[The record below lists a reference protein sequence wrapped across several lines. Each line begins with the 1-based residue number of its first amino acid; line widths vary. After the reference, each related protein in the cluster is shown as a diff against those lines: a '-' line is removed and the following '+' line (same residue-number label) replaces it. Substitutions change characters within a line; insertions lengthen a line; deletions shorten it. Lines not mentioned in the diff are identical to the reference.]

1 MPSSPLISPHIP
13 LLLLITAK
21 LRILSYYYYDFPPC
35 FPSHPTTSSAAL
47 SPAHPHVFPSYF
59 AVMKVSPLDARKTA
73 LKKVVKLLYLTLHQ
87 GPLLATLPPITITPP
102 SQAKGQFIPGMT
114 TPGVHVHAGLE
125 PLIAFLQTIR
135 PYLYPSNVT
144 TRTADLG
151 YFISCLTTELAQH
164 LGQALLRQDAFA
176 PIFAQCETSNSGTVQ
191 RHFNDTCRDSL
202 VMAGSLHAAT
212 ARYLAGVMCTIS
224 LEGLYAKSPFM
235 VQCCTFSLRSLC
247 AIEPSLGD
255 VIMPVREGEGEGEV

>member
-1 MPSSPLISPHIP
+1 
-13 LLLLITAK
+13 
-21 LRILSYYYYDFPPC
+21 
-35 FPSHPTTSSAAL
+35 
-47 SPAHPHVFPSYF
+47 
-59 AVMKVSPLDARKTA
+59 MKVSPLDSRKTA

-87 GPLLATLPPITITPP
+87 GPLLASLPPITITPP
-102 SQAKGQFIPGMT
+102 AQAKDQVVPGMT
-114 TPGVHVHAGLE
+114 SPGISVHAGLE

-135 PYLYPSNVT
+135 PLLYPSNVT
-144 TRTADLG
+144 SRTPDLG
-151 YFISCLTTELAQH
+151 YFLSCITTELAQH

-176 PIFAQCETSNSGTVQ
+176 PLFKQCEASSSTVQ
-191 RHFNDTCRDSL
+191 AHFNNNSRDSL
-202 VMAGSLHAAT
+202 VVAGTLHGPT

-255 VIMPVREGEGEGEV
+255 VIMPVNIDTLK